1 MTEILHTFR
10 SAVLQNDRS
19 LWIRP
24 PLRRP
29 AHALTL
35 FLDGEFYRERVG
47 AVAILDALF
56 SQREIA
62 DSWVVF
68 VSMASI
74 EARWKECPC
83 YPPVAHFVGREL
95 MPWLSAHFP
104 ELQNVTQRNIVG
116 LSYTGLAA
124 AYVAKEN
131 PVLFQKILCQS
142 GSFWWKENHLAEQ
155 YLSWNP
161 AVPMEFYLD
170 VGTGETAENVR
181 HREDVLQVVSQ
192 IAGVRH
198 FRDTLLRRGHS
209 VLYREF
215 DGGHDFAAWKTMLP
229 DALRWALGNTRS
241 AQPLPVESKARAN
254 DDLVSRSEDNGC

>member
-1 MTEILHTFR
+1 MTEITCTFQ
-10 SAVLQNDRS
+10 STVLQNDRT

-35 FLDGEFYRERVG
+35 FLDGELYRERVG
-47 AVAILDALF
+47 AVGILDALF

-68 VSMASI
+68 VSMASP

-83 YPPVAHFVGREL
+83 YPPFAHFIGREL
-95 MPWLSAHFP
+95 IPWLTARFP
-104 ELQNVTQRNIVG
+104 DLRTVQQRNLVG

-131 PVLFQKILCQS
+131 PGLFQKILCQS

-155 YLSWNP
+155 YLSGNP
-161 AVPMEFYLD
+161 AVPMAFYLD

-192 IAGVRH
+192 IVGVRH
-198 FRDTLLRRGHS
+198 FRDVLIRTGHT
-209 VLYREF
+209 VVYREF

-229 DALRWALGNTRS
+229 DALRWALGTS
-241 AQPLPVESKARAN
+241 YPPPSLT
-254 DDLVSRSEDNGC
+254 DNE